1 MKIADP
7 KPAYCSACHSSSP
20 ELRYVDFE
28 CAYDGG
34 SMPGGLDGYPG
45 AVIDDLVLCEACV
58 RTAAK
63 TVAVDPLE
71 DENRR
76 REIEVLKK
84 EASDWKAYA
93 RQMEV
98 TLPMR
103 PGRPLK
109 QAERVEA

>member
-1 MKIADP
+1 
-7 KPAYCSACHSSSP
+7 
-20 ELRYVDFE
+20 
-28 CAYDGG
+28 
-34 SMPGGLDGYPG
+34 MPGGLDGYPG
-45 AVIDDLVLCEACV
+45 AVVDDLYLCEACV
-58 RTAAK
+58 RTAARA
-63 TVAVDPLE
+63 VMVDPLE
-71 DENRR
+71 DVERT
-76 REIEVLKK
+76 REIEALKK